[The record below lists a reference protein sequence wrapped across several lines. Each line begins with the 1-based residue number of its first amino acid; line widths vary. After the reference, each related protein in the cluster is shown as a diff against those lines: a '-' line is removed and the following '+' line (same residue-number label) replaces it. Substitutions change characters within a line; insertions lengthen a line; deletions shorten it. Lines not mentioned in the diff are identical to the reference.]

1 MLRARLAGRMRGKM
15 TTTTETY
22 ESLLERVCTE
32 SVAPQAPAVDR
43 DGAFPTQSIR
53 ALTAAGLLGAF
64 SSTGSGGLELGLPG
78 AARIVRR
85 VAEECG
91 STAMV
96 LTMHYCGVAV
106 LEAHGPKDVCAAAA
120 SGEHLSTLAFSE
132 SGSRSHFWAP
142 VSTAS
147 ELDGK
152 VQLHASKSWV
162 TSAAHATA
170 YVWSSRP
177 LAADGASTIWLVPA
191 SSPGLTVAG
200 PFEGLGLRGNDSS
213 PVTAAGVELPSS
225 AMLGGDGQ
233 GFEIMTSIVLP
244 VFAVLNA
251 ACSNGLMAGAIRRM
265 VDHVTHIRHSD
276 TGAALAELPTIRNY
290 IARMRVKAD
299 LSDALVGDTIAAIA
313 AKRADAMVRV
323 LECKAAAGESANE
336 VLDLAMRVCGGAAFR
351 KELGIERM
359 FRDARA
365 SGVMA
370 PTTDVLYDF
379 LGKAVCGMPL
389 F

>member
-1 MLRARLAGRMRGKM
+1 M
-15 TTTTETY
+15 TTTAETY
-22 ESLLERVCTE
+22 ESTLERVCADTIGHH
-32 SVAPQAPAVDR
+32 AATVDR
-43 DGAFPTQSIR
+43 DGAFPTESIR
-53 ALTAAGLLGAF
+53 ALAAAGVLGAL
-64 SSTGSGGLELGLPG
+64 SSTDSGGLGLGLPG

-106 LEAHGPKDVCAAAA
+106 LEAYGPKEVRAAAA
-120 SGEHLSTLAFSE
+120 AGVHLSTLAFSE

-142 VSTAS
+142 VSPAS
-147 ELDGK
+147 EIDGH
-152 VQLHASKSWV
+152 VRLNASKSWV

-170 YVWSSRP
+170 YIWSSKP
-177 LAADGASTIWLVPA
+177 LAAEGASTIWLVPA

-213 PVTAAGVELPSS
+213 PVTAEDVQVPRS

-233 GFEIMTSIVLP
+233 GFEIMMSIVLP

-251 ACSNGLMAGAIRRM
+251 GCSNGLMAGAIRRT
-265 VDHVTHIRHSD
+265 VEHVTKTRHSD
-276 TGAALAELPTIRNY
+276 TGAALADLPTIRNY
-290 IARMRVKAD
+290 IARMQVKAD
-299 LSDALVGDTIAAIA
+299 LSDALLGDTLAAIA
-313 AKRADAMVRV
+313 ANRADTMLRV

-351 KELGIERM
+351 KGMGVERL

-365 SGVMA
+365 AGVMA

-379 LGKAVCGMPL
+379 LGKAVCGLPL

>member
-1 MLRARLAGRMRGKM
+1 MREEM
-15 TTTTETY
+15 TTTAETY
-22 ESLLERVCTE
+22 ESTLERLCGGI
-32 SVAPQAPAVDR
+32 VAAHAAAVDR
-43 DGAFPTQSIR
+43 DGTFPTEPIQ
-53 ALTAAGLLGAF
+53 ALADAGFLGAL
-64 SSTGSGGLELGLPG
+64 SSADCGGLDVGLPG

-96 LTMHYCGVAV
+96 LTMHYCGAAV
-106 LEAHGPKDVCAAAA
+106 LEAHGPNEIRAAAA

-132 SGSRSHFWAP
+132 AGSRSHFWAP
-142 VSTAS
+142 ASTATES
-147 ELDGK
+147 DGK
-152 VQLHASKSWV
+152 VQLNASKSWV
-162 TSAAHATA
+162 TSAGHAAA

-177 LAADGASTIWLVPA
+177 IAAEGASTIWLVPA

-200 PFEGLGLRGNDSS
+200 PFEGMGLRGNDSS
-213 PVTAAGVELPSS
+213 PIAAADVEVPRS
-225 AMLGGDGQ
+225 AMLGSDGQ
-233 GFEIMTSIVLP
+233 GFEIMMSIVLP

-251 ACSNGLMAGAIRRM
+251 ACSNGLMAGAIRRTAE
-265 VDHVTHIRHSD
+265 HVTKTRHSD
-276 TGAALAELPTIRNY
+276 TGATLADLPTIRNY

-299 LSDALVGDTIAAIA
+299 LSDALLGDTIAAIG
-313 AKRADAMVRV
+313 AKRADTMVRV
-323 LECKAAAGESANE
+323 LECKAAAGESVNE

-351 KELGIERM
+351 KEVGVERI

-365 SGVMA
+365 AGVMA

>member
-1 MLRARLAGRMRGKM
+1 M
-15 TTTTETY
+15 TTTSETY
-22 ESLLERVCTE
+22 ESTLEQICNDTIALHAG
-32 SVAPQAPAVDR
+32 SVDR
-43 DGAFPTQSIR
+43 DGAFPSESIQ
-53 ALTAAGLLGAF
+53 ALAAAGLLGAL
-64 SSTGSGGLELGLPG
+64 SSADSGGLNLGLPG

-96 LTMHYCGVAV
+96 LAMHYCGVAV
-106 LEAHGPKDVCAAAA
+106 LEAHGPKEVRAAAA
-120 SGEHLSTLAFSE
+120 GGAHLSTLAFSE

-142 VSTAS
+142 AGTAS
-147 ELDGK
+147 RLDGM
-152 VQLHASKSWV
+152 VRLNASKSWI

-191 SSPGLTVAG
+191 SSSGLSVAG

-213 PVTAAGVELPSS
+213 PVAAVDVQLAPS
-225 AMLGGDGQ
+225 AQLGGDGQ
-233 GFEIMTSIVLP
+233 GFEIMMSIVLP

-251 ACSNGLMAGAIRRM
+251 ACSNGLMAGAIRRT
-265 VDHVTHIRHSD
+265 VEHATRTRHSD

-299 LSDALVGDTIAAIA
+299 LSDTLLGDTIAAIA
-313 AKRADAMVRV
+313 AKRPDAMLRV

-336 VLDLAMRVCGGAAFR
+336 VLDVAMRVCGGAAFR
-351 KELGIERM
+351 KDVGVERF

-365 SGVMA
+365 AGVMA

>member
-1 MLRARLAGRMRGKM
+1 M
-15 TTTTETY
+15 
-22 ESLLERVCTE
+22 LERVCTDNIGPH
-32 SVAPQAPAVDR
+32 AAAVDR
-43 DGAFPTQSIR
+43 DGAFPTESIR
-53 ALTAAGLLGAF
+53 ALATAGLLGAL
-64 SSTGSGGLELGLPG
+64 SRADSAGLDLGLAG

-106 LEAHGPKDVCAAAA
+106 LEAHGPKEVRAAAA
-120 SGEHLSTLAFSE
+120 SGAHLSTLAFSE
-132 SGSRSHFWAP
+132 AGSRSHFWAP
-142 VSTAS
+142 VGTAS
-147 ELDGK
+147 ESDGK
-152 VQLHASKSWV
+152 VKLTASKSWV

-191 SSPGLTVAG
+191 SSSGLTVAG
-200 PFEGLGLRGNDSS
+200 RFEGLGLRGNESS
-213 PVTAAGVELPSS
+213 PVAAANAQVPRS
-225 AMLGGDGQ
+225 AMLGADGQ
-233 GFEIMTSIVLP
+233 GFEIMMNIVLP
-244 VFAVLNA
+244 TFSVLTA
-251 ACSNGLMAGAIRRM
+251 ACSNGLMSGAIRRT
-265 VDHVTHIRHSD
+265 VEHVSNTRHSD
-276 TGAALAELPTIRNY
+276 TGAALAELPTIRSY

-299 LSDALVGDTIAAIA
+299 LSDALLGDTIAAITG
-313 AKRADAMVRV
+313 KRADAMLRV

-351 KELGIERM
+351 KEVGVERF

-365 SGVMA
+365 AGVMA